1 MPPACGFHVQTLII
15 YKLGFNQNYHTF
27 DLKLLIQIVLCT
39 KFPWTKFI
47 NYKCFDMRLPLT
59 RALARGSKDNCQ
71 EMAGTL
77 MMGFGGKL
85 LYFEPS

>member
-1 MPPACGFHVQTLII
+1 MCS
-15 YKLGFNQNYHTF
+15 
-27 DLKLLIQIVLCT
+27 